1 VGSAEPARYREHTR
15 ECVPESIQRYALLAD
30 RMAGGQLMRA
40 ILRGLQLLLVITS
53 LCAPA
58 AGEPLERDAVPEP
71 LAPWVDWVL
80 RGHEAERCPF
90 FQGQAEQRACVWPSR
105 LELELGDDRG
115 RFTQEWWVHHE
126 TLVTLPGDAR
136 RWPQD
141 VQAGG
146 APLPVVDRGGRPS
159 ARLPAGRHALSGS
172 FEWDALPELLQIPP
186 ETGMVRLRLRG
197 RDVPFPNRDAQGRLW
212 LQKRSREESGEERL
226 DLRVHR
232 RLVDDIP
239 LQLETRIELQVA
251 GQSREA
257 VLGSALPDGF
267 VPLSLSSPL
276 PARLDPDGR
285 LRVQLRPGRHRIAIE
300 ARHEGPA
307 ASVAPPDPGGPWADS
322 EVWVFEARPHLR
334 LVTVE
339 DGVAVDPT
347 QTTLP
352 TEWRQL
358 PAYLMKPGRALRLV
372 EKRRGDA
379 DPAPDRLTLSRVWWL
394 DFDGAGYT
402 LRDSI
407 QGVVRRSTRLEMGAG
422 TDLGRV
428 ALGGRD
434 QLITRLDD
442 SVLSGVEVPQGP
454 IELVADSRIP
464 SKGSGLVSRQLPAV
478 GWDQDFQQ
486 LEGRLQLPPG
496 WRLLHA
502 TGVDR
507 AAPSWVARW
516 TLLDLFAVL
525 VLAAAFFRLWG
536 LRWGALAL
544 LGLALSWTEPRAPH
558 WAWATVL
565 AGEALRRVLPEGRFP
580 RFSRAVWM
588 GHAVALVALILFA
601 LPFAVRQVRSGLY
614 PALERPGVQ
623 LEFES
628 GVREELDYLADEPA
642 SAPVMLRKSE
652 QVLRESFEDAEA
664 PAEPARRRH
673 RAYQPDPNAKITTG
687 PGLPSWQWKSVRLSW
702 SGPVEREQ
710 TLRLLLLP
718 PLANGL
724 LAMLRVALLAALLL
738 CTLGALP
745 RRPAGLLRP
754 AALGLLLLSCLTP
767 AATRADLPTPQLL
780 DELRRR
786 LLEKPEC
793 LPHCA
798 SSPRLALDV
807 RPDSLRA
814 RVEVHAQTDVAVPLP
829 GGARSWTPERVLV
842 DGEPAVGLLRDPSGT
857 LWIELREGRH
867 QLVAEGA
874 LAQRDSIEL
883 PLPLRPHRVEVRSQG
898 WTVHGVHEDGL
909 AEGNLQLVRSVAVRD
924 DARRALEPGELPP
937 FVRLDRSL
945 VLGLEWQVT
954 TQVTR
959 LSPVDTALLME
970 VPLLP
975 GESVTTPGIR
985 VRNESALISM
995 GPGIAHLRWRSAL
1008 EQRPRLVLRADEG
1021 LPAAES
1027 WHLDV
1032 SPVWHVDIEGIPPVH
1047 QPSQGGART
1056 REWRPWPGEQ
1066 LVLQV
1071 RRPEGV
1077 AGGTATID
1085 ASQLTLSP
1093 GLRATDATLALT
1105 LRSSR
1110 GGPHAITL
1118 PEEAELQ
1125 RVVIDGADQP
1135 IRQEA
1140 REVRIPLRP
1149 GRQQIEL
1156 GWREPRGARQ
1166 LAYRSSEVDLGMPSV
1181 NAEIHVQPSAG
1192 RWLLWVA
1199 GPRLGP
1205 AVLFWPLLAVFA
1217 GVAFGLGRLSLV
1229 SGITPLRFHHWL
1241 LLGVGLSQVP
1251 VPAAALVVAW
1261 LLALGWRKRRGP
1273 ELPGRWFDLL
1283 QLALAGLTLM
1293 ALVILF
1299 VAIQQGLL
1307 GTPQMQIA
1315 GNGSSQGLLR
1325 WYQDRAGSLLP
1336 QPWLLS
1342 VPLLVYR
1349 LAMLAWALWL
1359 AMALV
1364 GWLRWAWSCFS
1375 ADEIWRPLRHSKVAP
1390 QGPSTDA

>member
-1 VGSAEPARYREHTR
+1 MGT
-15 ECVPESIQRYALLAD
+15 
-30 RMAGGQLMRA
+30 
-40 ILRGLQLLLVITS
+40 ILRGLLVLLAIS
-53 LCAPA
+53 SPCGHAS
-58 AGEPLERDAVPEP
+58 GEPLERDAVPEP

-90 FQGQAEQRACVWPSR
+90 FQGGGEQRACVWPSR
-105 LELELGDDRG
+105 LELELGDDGG
-115 RFTQEWWVHHE
+115 RFTQEWWVHHD

-141 VQAGG
+141 VRAGG
-146 APLPVVDRGGRPS
+146 APLPVVDRGGRPG
-159 ARLPAGRHALSGS
+159 ARLSAGRHALSGS
-172 FEWDALPELLQIPP
+172 FEWDSLPELLQIPP
-186 ETGMVRLRLRG
+186 ETGIVRLRLRG
-197 RDVPFPNRDAQGRLW
+197 REVPFPNRDAEGRLW

-232 RLVDDIP
+232 RLVDEIP

-257 VLGSALPDGF
+257 LLGRALPEGF

-285 LRVQLRPGRHRIAIE
+285 LRVQLRPGRHGIAIQ

-307 ASVAPPDPGGPWADS
+307 GAVAPPDPGGPWADS

-352 TEWRQL
+352 AEWRQL

-379 DPAPDRLTLSRVWWL
+379 DPAPDQLTLSRVWWL

-402 LRDSI
+402 LRDRI
-407 QGVVRRSTRLEMGAG
+407 QGVVRRSSRLEMGAG
-422 TDLGRV
+422 TELGRV
-428 ALGGRD
+428 ALGDRD

-442 SVLSGVEVPQGP
+442 SALSGVEVPHGP
-454 IELVADSRIP
+454 IELVADSRVASRGP
-464 SKGSGLVSRQLPAV
+464 GLVSRRLAAV

-502 TGVDR
+502 TGVDD

-536 LRWGALAL
+536 PGWGALAL
-544 LGLALSWTEPRAPH
+544 LGLALTWTEPRAPH
-558 WAWATVL
+558 WTWAAVL
-565 AGEALRRVLPEGRFP
+565 GGEALRRVLPEGRFP
-580 RFSRAVWM
+580 RFGRAVWV
-588 GHAVALVALILFA
+588 GRAVALTALVLFA
-601 LPFAVRQVRSGLY
+601 LPFAVLQVRSGLY

-623 LEFES
+623 AGLVGGGLEGLGYVAQEPES
-628 GVREELDYLADEPA
+628 AVTT
-642 SAPVMLRKSE
+642 LRAE
-652 QVLRESFEDAEA
+652 RALRESFEDAAA
-664 PAEPARRRH
+664 PAEPAPRRY
-673 RAYQPDPNAKITTG
+673 RAYQPDPNARITTG
-687 PGLPSWQWKSVRLSW
+687 PGLPSWQWSSVRLSW

-724 LAMLRVALLAALLL
+724 LSMLRVALLAVLLL
-738 CTLGALP
+738 CTLGTLP
-745 RRPAGLLRP
+745 RRSGGLLRP
-754 AALGLLLLSCLTP
+754 AALGLLLLGCLTP
-767 AATRADLPTPQLL
+767 AATRADLPSRELL
-780 DELRRR
+780 DELRQR
-786 LLEKPEC
+786 LLEKPDC

-814 RVEVHAQTDVAVPLP
+814 RVEVHAHTEVAVPLP
-829 GGARSWTPERVLV
+829 GGAHSWTPELVLV
-842 DGEPAVGLLRDPSGT
+842 DGRPVPGLLRDRSGA
-857 LWIELREGRH
+857 LWVELGRGIH
-867 QLVAEGA
+867 QLVVEGA
-874 LAQRDSIEL
+874 LPPRDSIEL
-883 PLPLRPHRVEVRSQG
+883 PLPLRPNRVEVRSQG

-909 AEGNLQLVRSVAVRD
+909 AEGNLQLVRSQPVRGD
-924 DARRALEPGELPP
+924 SGRALEPGELPP
-937 FVRLDRSL
+937 FVRVDRSL

-954 TQVTR
+954 TRVTR
-959 LSPVDTALLME
+959 LSPADTALLLE

-985 VRNESALISM
+985 ARNDRALISM
-995 GPGIAHLRWRSAL
+995 GPGVSQLHWSSAL
-1008 EQRPRLVLRADEG
+1008 EQRPQLALRASEE
-1021 LPAAES
+1021 LPASES
-1027 WHLDV
+1027 WRLDV

-1047 QPSQGGART
+1047 QPAQDAARM

-1066 LVLQV
+1066 VVLRV
-1071 RRPEGV
+1071 RRPQGVEGE
-1077 AGGTATID
+1077 TATID

-1093 GLRATDATLALT
+1093 GLRATDASLTLT

-1118 PEEAELQ
+1118 PEAAELQ
-1125 RVVIDGADQP
+1125 RVVIDGSDQP

-1149 GRQQIEL
+1149 GRQQIQL
-1156 GWREPRGARQ
+1156 DWREPRGARQ

-1181 NAEIHVQPSAG
+1181 NAEVQLRPSAG
-1192 RWLLWVA
+1192 RWLLWVG

-1205 AVLFWPLLAVFA
+1205 AVLFWPLLVVFA

-1229 SGITPLRFHHWL
+1229 TGITPLRFHHWL

-1251 VPAAALVVAW
+1251 VAAAALVVGW
-1261 LLALGWRKRRGP
+1261 LLALGWRRRRGR
-1273 ELPGRWFDLL
+1273 EVPGRWFDGL

-1315 GNGSSQGLLR
+1315 GNGSSQALLR

-1336 QPWLLS
+1336 RPWLLS

-1359 AMALV
+1359 ALALV

-1375 ADEIWRPLRHSKVAP
+1375 ADEIWRPLRGPRVASGASRGEP
-1390 QGPSTDA
+1390 RDSSSS